1 MTPTTL
7 LTCFITNSM
16 FNLNG
21 SMNQTWLNVSVA
33 IATKN
38 IRHVPSNLSPTNET
52 KMSRSSS
59 ADWYLTPESLQH
71 GCLTTRP
78 LPADLF
84 AQRSYTA
91 LRKHP
96 ADKWMLPREVQQAVA
111 FTHTGGGGGGGFCSP
126 SFVSWRL
133 IWVCCLHICRHS
145 KTSRTRLKT
154 SSQVQRPTPSPSTMN
169 AASSFHLAGRGRKK
183 NLFYCT

>member
-1 MTPTTL
+1 
-7 LTCFITNSM
+7 
-16 FNLNG
+16 
-21 SMNQTWLNVSVA
+21 MNQTWLNVSVA

-52 KMSRSSS
+52 KMSRSSW

-78 LPADLF
+78 FPADLF

-111 FTHTGGGGGGGFCSP
+111 FTHTGGDGGGDGGEGVFAALP
-126 SFVSWRL
+126 LF
-133 IWVCCLHICRHS
+133 
-145 KTSRTRLKT
+145 
-154 SSQVQRPTPSPSTMN
+154 PG
-169 AASSFHLAGRGRKK
+169 ASSGFVASIFAVTAKQAALV
-183 NLFYCT
+183 

>member
-7 LTCFITNSM
+7 LTCFITNSI

-84 AQRSYTA
+84 AQRSCTA

-96 ADKWMLPREVQQAVA
+96 ADRWMLPREVQQAVA
-111 FTHTGGGGGGGFCSP
+111 FTHIGGGGSAALPLFPG
-126 SFVSWRL
+126 
-133 IWVCCLHICRHS
+133 
-145 KTSRTRLKT
+145 
-154 SSQVQRPTPSPSTMN
+154 
-169 AASSFHLAGRGRKK
+169 ASSGFVASIFAVTAKQTALV
-183 NLFYCT
+183 